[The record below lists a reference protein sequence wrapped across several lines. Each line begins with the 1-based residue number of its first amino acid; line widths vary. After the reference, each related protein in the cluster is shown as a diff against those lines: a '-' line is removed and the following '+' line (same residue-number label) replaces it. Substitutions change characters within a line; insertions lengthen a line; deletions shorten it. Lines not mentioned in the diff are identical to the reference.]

1 MQINVIA
8 DVLDISADAG
18 LYERTRLERARMVN
32 APLYL
37 GVDEGRGH
45 IFGTIGKLR
54 AETVENQVELD
65 KKVA

>member
-18 LYERTRLERARMVN
+18 LYARSRLERARMVN
-32 APLYL
+32 VPLYL

>member
-37 GVDEGRGH
+37 GVDEERGH
-45 IFGTIGKLR
+45 IFGTMGEIL
-54 AETVENQVELD
+54 AESVENKLELD